1 MFALP
6 LQGKAESTKEDTSDA
21 RSPPAEV
28 TGDQS
33 EGESFEDESTS
44 GESAGGGAEEGDKE
58 ENRNGETVTG
68 QSLGLHPLRQE
79 ERGDNSL
86 SLRAQLMQ
94 VSLEI
99 NFDVYTVLELMI
111 PCLLNS

>member
-1 MFALP
+1 MFTLY

-28 TGDQS
+28 IGDQS

-44 GESAGGGAEEGDKE
+44 GESANGGGAEEGDKGE
-58 ENRNGETVTG
+58 EDRNGETVTG
-68 QSLGLHPLRQE
+68 QSVGLHPLGQE
-79 ERGDNSL
+79 DRGDNSL

-99 NFDVYTVLELMI
+99 V
-111 PCLLNS
+111 